1 MINGSASNRQERAG
15 GAIRVTP
22 SRCTGGNKQSNRDP
36 ACRVIYC
43 SRTSMNQ
50 PWMQNFDPLGNPVL
64 STIAAAI
71 PVCTLFFF
79 LAVLRIP
86 AWKAAV
92 YAFGAGLVVALA
104 VFHMPPVMVAGA
116 VAQGLGYAWFG
127 IAWIGVAAVFIYG
140 IAGESKQFEIIK
152 ESIGGISDDR
162 RLQVLLIAF
171 AFGALLEGA
180 GGGGAPVAVC
190 GAMMIGLGFPP
201 FQTALLCLI
210 ANSAPVAYGGLGNPV
225 RTLVAVTGLPEADF
239 SAMIGRILPIIV
251 LILPFWLIRVL
262 CKTRDMLKVW
272 PGLLACG
279 LTFAIIQFF
288 WSNFMGAALVD
299 ILAGLGTLLVL
310 AFFFRKV
317 WSPKIIWRY
326 PGEAAPPQV
335 NPADPLTFPRIV
347 KAWSPFLLLAAFVVL
362 WGLAPVAK
370 FLDSFSWKQPVPGLH
385 LLVIRTPP
393 VVLKAYAEPAMFDI
407 SWLSTPGTGTFIAG
421 LIAGPLLGLSFKRTM
436 EIFFRVFRNLKL
448 SLVAIM
454 AMLGLGYVT
463 RYCGMD
469 ATMGMALAHTG
480 AAFPFF
486 GTMIG
491 WLGVALSGTDAGA
504 NALFGSL
511 QMITANKLGL
521 SPILMGAA
529 NSAGGVMG
537 KMIAAQSLVIGC
549 AVTGQQGQ
557 EGALF
562 RAVMKH
568 SIGLLILVGLLV
580 LMYAYVFPGAIPNGH
595 HYW

>member
-1 MINGSASNRQERAG
+1 M
-15 GAIRVTP
+15 
-22 SRCTGGNKQSNRDP
+22 
-36 ACRVIYC
+36 
-43 SRTSMNQ
+43 
-50 PWMQNFDPLGNPVL
+50 
-64 STIAAAI
+64 
-71 PVCTLFFF
+71 
-79 LAVLRIP
+79 
-86 AWKAAV
+86 
-92 YAFGAGLVVALA
+92 
-104 VFHMPPVMVAGA
+104 
-116 VAQGLGYAWFG
+116 
-127 IAWIGVAAVFIYG
+127 
-140 IAGESKQFEIIK
+140 
-152 ESIGGISDDR
+152 
-162 RLQVLLIAF
+162 
-171 AFGALLEGA
+171 
-180 GGGGAPVAVC
+180 
-190 GAMMIGLGFPP
+190 
-201 FQTALLCLI
+201 
-210 ANSAPVAYGGLGNPV
+210 GNPV

-251 LILPFWLIRVL
+251 VILPFWLIRVL
-262 CKTRDMLKVW
+262 CKTRDMLAVW
-272 PGLLACG
+272 PGLLVCG
-279 LTFAIIQFF
+279 LTFGGIQFF

-299 ILAGLGTLLVL
+299 ILGGIGTLLVL

-317 WSPKIIWRY
+317 WSPRKIWRY
-326 PGEAAPPQV
+326 TGEAAAPQV

-362 WGLAPVAK
+362 WGLAPVGK
-370 FLDSFSWKQPVPGLH
+370 VLDSVSWKQPVPGLH
-385 LLVIRTPP
+385 LQVIRTPP
-393 VVLKAYAEPAMFDI
+393 VVLKAYAEPAMFDV
-407 SWLSTPGTGTFIAG
+407 SWLSTPGTGTFFAG

-436 EIFFRVFRNLKL
+436 EIFFRTFRNLRL
-448 SLVAIM
+448 SLIAIM

-491 WLGVALSGTDAGA
+491 WLGVALSGTDAGS

-511 QMITANKLGL
+511 QVITANKLGL

-595 HYW
+595 RYW